1 MANNVKDYL
10 GRVYRTNEF
19 INTKE
24 DQLNYLRD
32 MSVKT
37 TSIINASG
45 VRNSSNENKKE
56 IILCKIVDLEQDL
69 LTEINTVIDLNK
81 EVSGAIKRVED
92 PDYRLILECRYLNH
106 LTWSNIAEQLGFTPQ
121 WVNVLHNRALKELE
135 EKQII

>member
-10 GRVYRTNEF
+10 GRVYRANEF